1 MSPEA
6 SKGTGSAAVQGE
18 LWGARARDWA
28 EVQEPM
34 VQPLYEAVIVRAGIG
49 SGMRLLDVGCGA
61 GLFCSMAARQGA
73 RVSGFDA
80 AQPLIAIARQRTPE
94 GDFQVGEMEELPFP
108 ARLFDLVTG
117 FNSFQFAA
125 DPLQALREA
134 RRVGRPRAQLVV
146 ATWGRPE
153 DCEAAA
159 YLAALRPLLPPPPP
173 GAPGPFALSAAG
185 ALEALLRQ
193 ASLKPVLTE
202 EVDCP
207 WLYRDEPTA
216 LRGLLSA
223 GPAVKAIQTAG
234 EDRVKEAVLK
244 AVAPFRTG
252 AGGYRL
258 KNKFRYVV
266 ARRLS

>member
-1 MSPEA
+1 MSPEPPEW
-6 SKGTGSAAVQGE
+6 TGSAATQGQ

-28 EVQEPM
+28 QVQEPL
-34 VQPLYEAVIVRAGIG
+34 VQPLYEAVIMRTGIG
-49 SGMRLLDVGCGA
+49 SGMNLLDVGCGA

-80 AQPLIAIARQRTPE
+80 ARALIAIARERTPK
-94 GDFQVGEMEELPFP
+94 GNFQVGEMEELPFQ
-108 ARLFDLVTG
+108 ANFFDLVTG

-134 RRVGRPRAQLVV
+134 RRVGRRRGQLVI
-146 ATWGRPE
+146 ATWGPSE

-159 YLAALRPLLPPPPP
+159 YLAALRSLLPPPPP
-173 GAPGPFALSAAG
+173 GAPGPFALSATG

-193 ASLKPVLTE
+193 AKLKPVATGD
-202 EVDCP
+202 VDCA
-207 WLYRDEPTA
+207 WLYRDELTA

-223 GPAVKAIQTAG
+223 GPAVRAIQAAG

-244 AVAPFRTG
+244 ALAPFKTA

-258 KNKFRYVV
+258 KNTFRYVV
-266 ARRLS
+266 TRRSS